1 MSFQL
6 VLHTLFPL
14 LNNTLNIIVHIMMIW
29 CYMLMIKEIM
39 AYHNIVI
46 PFDKLNNVM
55 WTHIIVITIIYILYQ
70 LCKALNF
77 PYT

>member
-55 WTHIIVITIIYILYQ
+55 
-70 LCKALNF
+70 
-77 PYT
+77 